1 MLFIE
6 LFRRLLGIKLIVF
19 FRLLGMLFIEFIWR
33 LASRLV
39 GLQQLQWRLLGMLV
53 VFGRLGIEQ
62 QFLQLFQWH
71 GDLR

>member
-6 LFRRLLGIKLIVF
+6 LFRRLLGFKLLVF
-19 FRLLGMLFIEFIWR
+19 FRLLGMLVIEFIWR

-39 GLQQLQWRLLGMLV
+39 GLEQLQWRLLGMLV

-62 QFLQLFQWH
+62 QFI
-71 GDLR
+71 

>member
-19 FRLLGMLFIEFIWR
+19 FRLLGIFEFIRR

-39 GLQQLQWRLLGMLV
+39 GLEQLQWRLLGMLV